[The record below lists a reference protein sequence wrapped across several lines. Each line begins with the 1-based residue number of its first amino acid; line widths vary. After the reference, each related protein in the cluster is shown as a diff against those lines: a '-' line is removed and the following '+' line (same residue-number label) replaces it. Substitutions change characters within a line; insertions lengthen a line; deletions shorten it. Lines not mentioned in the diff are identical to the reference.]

1 MVIAPPVQELQPPIH
16 YKKISNFV
24 DYLLNCFDP
33 KSHPKSSYPKTD
45 PKSPDPK
52 RFRLPKLFN
61 KLIWGFL
68 FLFFCC
74 KKDKTR
80 NNIILIREIYFLL
93 VDNIQTNH

>member
-52 RFRLPKLFN
+52 RFRLPN
-61 KLIWGFL
+61 KKVIS
-68 FLFFCC
+68 
-74 KKDKTR
+74 
-80 NNIILIREIYFLL
+80 NITFSFR
-93 VDNIQTNH
+93 VT